1 MERYVHV
8 ERKKFFFTQL
18 CTKQLSQ
25 TRWSNVEC
33 ILSVRYVNQH
43 RLKCNFPIVKT
54 KTAWFIEVF
63 VANCKLPTVSNIS
76 RDIEFSFL
84 SGFSLKAYCLL
95 N

>member
-18 CTKQLSQ
+18 CTKQ
-25 TRWSNVEC
+25 
-33 ILSVRYVNQH
+33 
-43 RLKCNFPIVKT
+43 
-54 KTAWFIEVF
+54 
-63 VANCKLPTVSNIS
+63 IS

-95 N
+95 KQSIDLKTIFVNPPFLSFLD

>member
-1 MERYVHV
+1 MAVY
-8 ERKKFFFTQL
+8 K
-18 CTKQLSQ
+18 LSQ